1 MKAFISYS
9 NGDLEFAKTVA
20 SMIKNHV
27 EPIYWDKD
35 KLPGDGDWNSIFSWI
50 NDCPIVLTVV
60 SKSVIEKGLSVGQ
73 EVGYAKKAGKI
84 IIPFVSKNVK
94 REELGCLKDLTSIH
108 YDEANPQTAIKEL
121 ETAIQKQSEKLQ
133 NNEVIA
139 LLAVGAIILFLLGSK
154 S

>member
-9 NGDLEFAKTVA
+9 NGDLEFAKLVA

-60 SKSVIEKGLSVGQ
+60 SRSVIEKGLSVGQ
-73 EVGYAKKAGKI
+73 EVGYAKKAGKV

-94 REELGCLKDLTSIH
+94 REELGCLKDLTIIH
-108 YDEANPQTAIKEL
+108 YDETNPQTAIKEL
-121 ETAIQKQSEKLQ
+121 ETAIQRQSEKLQ
-133 NNEVIA
+133 SSEAIA
-139 LLAVGAIILFLLGSK
+139 LLAVGAIILLLLGSK